1 MMMDKEELKNL
12 YKVNS
17 RVILALLIGLG
28 FVTIILLSAMLSAS
42 RQQNSRPRTT
52 ANPKGNEAQTGEDSS
67 VGRLLAVVKEIDTE
81 NKRITLLDADSRET
95 VILDYT
101 GGSNIT
107 DRYGKVISI
116 SQIDIA
122 SMVDATYR
130 RDKGLLTDMSI
141 SANAW
146 EYAGVSNFSINSG
159 DKTMKIATTKYRYNE
174 DITILDGK
182 DFIPIEKLTQQDVL
196 TVRGYEETIWSITVT
211 RGHGTV
217 VLKDYEPFIGDFIT
231 IGYESMQQITDGME
245 ITVREGEFNLT
256 VENGR
261 YSATKNV
268 KINRNEITVV
278 SLADLGPD
286 APKHGRVKFEITPFG
301 ADLFIDR
308 ELTSYANPI
317 ELLYG
322 KYNLKVTLGGYVTY
336 EGVLNLDSAG
346 KTIKI
351 DLPEAKS
358 TEQATVT
365 ETDTITTAGTGNDN
379 GDTDAD
385 TDYADNDTDY
395 TSEDTDIG
403 SDADTG
409 DDPSEEIRDPGHLV
423 YIQSPL
429 GASVYIDGEYM
440 GTSPCSFEKIVGSH
454 VLTLI
459 EEGYETMSYAIEVEN
474 DGKDQYFS
482 MPALIP
488 KSR

>member
-1 MMMDKEELKNL
+1 MMMEKEELKNI

-17 RVILALLIGLG
+17 RAILLLLFGLG

-42 RQQNSRPRTT
+42 KQHRGPRTT
-52 ANPKGNEAQTGEDSS
+52 NIPNGNEVQNAEDSN

-81 NKRITLLDADSRET
+81 NKRITLLDTDSRET
-95 VILDYT
+95 VIFDYT

-107 DRYGKVISI
+107 DRYGKAISI
-116 SQIDIA
+116 NRIGIA

-130 RDKGLLTDMSI
+130 RDKGLLTDMNI
-141 SANAW
+141 SSKAW
-146 EYAGVSNFSINSG
+146 EYVGVSNFSINTA
-159 DKTMKIATTKYRYNE
+159 DKIMKIATTKYRFNE

-182 DFIPIEKLTQQDVL
+182 DFIPIEKITQQDVL
-196 TVRGYEETIWSITVT
+196 TVWGYEETIWSITVT
-211 RGHGTV
+211 KGHGTV
-217 VLKDYEPFIGDFIT
+217 VLEDYKPFIGDFIT
-231 IGYESMQQITDGME
+231 IGYESMQQITDDME

-261 YSATKNV
+261 YSATKTV
-268 KINRNEITVV
+268 KVKRNEITVV
-278 SLADLGPD
+278 SLGDLGPD

-301 ADLFIDR
+301 ADLYIDR

-322 KYNLKVTLGGYVTY
+322 QYNLKVSLGGYVSY

-351 DLPEAKS
+351 DLPEVKS
-358 TEQATVT
+358 FEQATVS
-365 ETDTITTAGTGNDN
+365 ETDSIDTPDIGYAGDGT
-379 GDTDAD
+379 DTDAD
-385 TDYADNDTDY
+385 YADDDTDY
-395 TSEDTDIG
+395 TSEDDTDTDTEDDS
-403 SDADTG
+403 SDD
-409 DDPSEEIRDPGHLV
+409 IRDPGRLV
-423 YIQSPL
+423 YIQSPI
-429 GASVYIDGEYM
+429 GASVYIDGEFK
-440 GTSPCSFEKIVGSH
+440 GISPCSFEKMVGSH

-482 MPALIP
+482 MPALMP
-488 KSR
+488 KSW